1 MRNIDIEKKLGVP
14 KATVAWVI
22 CTRRKKEAESAD
34 PTKQESVKEE
44 PIKEEPV
51 KEEKKEEKRPDEAQN
66 PVAQPKMPPST
77 GSPVKVCLKNCMVCR
92 YSSPGG
98 YCDYLTLTGESRK
111 DKVGLCT
118 HRELRR

>member
-1 MRNIDIEKKLGVP
+1 MRNIDIEKELGVP
-14 KATVAWVI
+14 KTTVAWVI

-44 PIKEEPV
+44 PIKKEPI
-51 KEEKKEEKRPDEAQN
+51 KKE
-66 PVAQPKMPPST
+66 
-77 GSPVKVCLKNCMVCR
+77 PVKVCLKNCIVCR

-98 YCDYLTLTGESRK
+98 YCDYLSLTGESRK